1 MAAGVRGNANIMK
14 AITWARAI
22 VARGPSMRDTARI
35 LARSK
40 PDGRV
45 VSEQATGG
53 AWRMRWRSIILD
65 LALMV
70 AVWTIVL
77 RLLHQRRARMAVD
90 ASPHAVLGYRVHTAA
105 AIAAMVGVT
114 WFSVWLITDTI
125 GPHWLHSL
133 SLLAALLFITIGGV
147 LAGYAGWV
155 GGP

>member
-1 MAAGVRGNANIMK
+1 
-14 AITWARAI
+14 
-22 VARGPSMRDTARI
+22 MRDTARI
-35 LARSK
+35 IARSK
-40 PDGRV
+40 PDGRVTFVPVLGEETLWPGVPLAALTRV

-53 AWRMRWRSIILD
+53 AWRMRWRSVILD
-65 LALMV
+65 VALMV

-77 RLLHQRRARMAVD
+77 RLVHHRRARMAAD